1 MTLEQLKDIF
11 KHQLTASENYTPKST
26 VEYMV
31 IDPLVQ
37 SKLIKEH
44 AVDNLETLITELV
57 GFELDAYRDR
67 MPIFIKHEIQIAL

>member
-11 KHQLTASENYTPKST
+11 KHQLTADENYTPKST
-26 VEYMV
+26 VEYMI
-31 IDPLVQ
+31 IDPLAQ

-44 AVDNLETLITELV
+44 AVDNLDALLTELS

-67 MPIFIKHEIQIAL
+67 MPIFIRPEIQIAL

>member
-11 KHQLTASENYTPKST
+11 KNQLTASETYTPKST

-31 IDPLVQ
+31 IDPLEQ

-44 AVDNLETLITELV
+44 AVDNLDTLLTELS

-67 MPIFIKHEIQIAL
+67 MPIFIRPEIQIAL

>member
-11 KHQLTASENYTPKST
+11 KNQLTASEHYTPKST
-26 VEYMV
+26 VEYMI
-31 IDPLVQ
+31 IDPLAQ

-44 AVDNLETLITELV
+44 PADKLESLIAELG

-67 MPIFIKHEIQIAL
+67 MPIFIKPEIQIAL

>member
-11 KHQLTASENYTPKST
+11 KNQLTASEHYTPKST
-26 VEYMV
+26 VEYMI
-31 IDPLVQ
+31 IDPIAQ

-44 AVDNLETLITELV
+44 SVDNLETLITELA

-67 MPIFIKHEIQIAL
+67 MPIFIKPEIQIAL